1 MTNKHE
7 LIPRDWQVSDYC
19 SNLGWYLVT
28 IPAGTKGPTSFGW
41 QKPEQA
47 SHNWRLER
55 SGEFPKRI
63 RLGGNRVA
71 WLQSEVESWIKGK
84 IVARDDGTPPVKLGG
99 ATLRHLPEI
108 ETLEQK
114 E

>member
-1 MTNKHE
+1 M
-7 LIPRDWQVSDYC
+7 D
-19 SNLGWYLVT
+19 SNTTFKKFIDLPKVQEIVPY
-28 IPAGTKGPTSFGW
+28 S
-41 QKPEQA
+41 A
-47 SHNWRLER
+47 SHIWRLER

-71 WLQSEVESWIKGK
+71 WLQSEVESWIEGK
-84 IVARDDGTPPVKLGG
+84 IAARADVTPPVKLGR
-99 ATLRHLPEI
+99 TTPRHLTEI